1 MISAETVG
9 RLEELGV
16 RSEWGVFHQRL
27 CGRFLIGVE
36 GPLAIFAN
44 CEFASDWARSDY
56 NWGAYPLYTLG
67 RLMDEAK
74 QDGYR
79 LSVYPTET
87 GYEVGVL
94 SKDPDID
101 EWVEVYHKVDD
112 CWVSEF
118 IHENVAEA
126 ASQAV
131 CFIKEHKLS
140 TSEAVI

>member
-1 MISAETVG
+1 MISAETMD
-9 RLEELGV
+9 RLGKLGV
-16 RSEWGVFHQRL
+16 RPEWGVFHERL
-27 CGRFLIGVE
+27 CGPFLLGAE

-44 CEFASDWARSDY
+44 REFATDWAGLGDD
-56 NWGAYPLYTLG
+56 WGVYPLYTLG

-87 GYEVGVL
+87 GYEVDVL
-94 SKDPDID
+94 SKDPDIG
-101 EWVEVYHKVDD
+101 EWVEVYRKVDD
-112 CWVSEF
+112 YWVSEF

-131 CFIKEHKLS
+131 CFIKERKQLI
-140 TSEAVI
+140 SEAAV